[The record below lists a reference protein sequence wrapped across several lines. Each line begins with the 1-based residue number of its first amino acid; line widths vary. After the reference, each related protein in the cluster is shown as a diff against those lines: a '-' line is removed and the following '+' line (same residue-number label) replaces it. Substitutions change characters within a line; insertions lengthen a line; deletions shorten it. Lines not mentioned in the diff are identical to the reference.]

1 MQGITRVKHPNANA
15 NANANA
21 TVNASDKNILIFLNL
36 YLCSLPTR
44 VNRQKL
50 NHCRSS
56 WKNTST
62 ALAYLSFPGFAL
74 DV

>member
-36 YLCSLPTR
+36 HLCSLPTR